1 MQKTFLISIATMT
14 ATTLVTILA
23 AALCRNAMAI
33 VVYALVCVVAAV
45 ISGII
50 VADIE
55 DSLYSYSWLFYMGGH
70 MMVTITLLLSE
81 WDIPKTQVST
91 IVIIPFIISAIFCAL
106 AE

>member
-1 MQKTFLISIATMT
+1 MRKTFLISIAIMT

-33 VVYALVCVVAAV
+33 VVYALACVAAAV
-45 ISGII
+45 ISDII
-50 VADIE
+50 IADIE

-70 MMVTITLLLSE
+70 IMVTITLLVNE
-81 WDIPKTQVST
+81 WDIPKTEVNT
-91 IVIIPFIISAIFCAL
+91 IVVIPFIISAMFCAL